1 LYPKFTAFA
10 NFFIIRILLMPRTF
24 PFLLLML
31 LVATSCGFLRNGPP
45 PPPRDNAQADPQ
57 QTVDTPKPTPT
68 STEFVLTS
76 PDVVEAGN
84 LPAEYT
90 CDGASATLPLAWKNV
105 PAGTTSFAVVMHHI
119 PGPGDSHW
127 YWVLYNIPATV
138 TSLAKNS
145 QGVGTLGTNSVNNR
159 TEYSPPCSKG
169 PGAKDYTYTIYA
181 LASTPEF
188 TVAPDAVDRDTL
200 LAAIADRTLGN
211 ATLNIVYSR

>member
-1 LYPKFTAFA
+1 MF
-10 NFFIIRILLMPRTF
+10 LMRRTF

-31 LVATSCGFLRNGPP
+31 FVATSCGFLRNGPP
-45 PPPRDNAQADPQ
+45 PADPQ
-57 QTVDTPKPTPT
+57 QIVATPKPTPT

-76 PDVVEAGN
+76 PDVAEAGN
-84 LPAEYT
+84 LPKEYT
-90 CDGASATLPLAWKNV
+90 CDGLSATLPLNWQNA

-127 YWVLYNIPATV
+127 YWMLYNIPATV
-138 TSLAKNS
+138 TALPKNS
-145 QGVGTLGTNSVNNR
+145 QGVGILGTNSVNGR

-181 LASTPEF
+181 LASAPEF

-200 LAAIADRTLGN
+200 LAAIADRTLGS
-211 ATLNIVYSR
+211 ATLNVIYSR